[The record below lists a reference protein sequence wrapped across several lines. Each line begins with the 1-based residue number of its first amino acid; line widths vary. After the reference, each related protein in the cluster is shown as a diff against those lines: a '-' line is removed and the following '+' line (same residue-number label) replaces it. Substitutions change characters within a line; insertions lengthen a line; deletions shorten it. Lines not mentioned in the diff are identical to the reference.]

1 MTEQN
6 DRQKEIIKVLLDL
19 ILSIDPSKIS
29 TAELFE
35 TIKPQ
40 LAVLSR
46 QMHVAR
52 METYIH
58 TEPNI
63 YEPDGREQCRRND
76 FTDDAAPEEEALVLR
91 FERISHTQSTTKIY
105 PRKGYTWNEEERE
118 IIAAVGQ
125 LIYIH
130 VSRIH
135 MIEMQQKIAL
145 TDPLTGLNNTP
156 GAIRF
161 CSVIRE
167 KYNIEDYAS
176 CFINLK
182 NLKYINQMI
191 DNKAG
196 DDAMH
201 QYAMNLNRML
211 DPEREQLAR
220 FGGDNF
226 FAVVLKTHLDEFV
239 RTASEMPLDIGQPG
253 RKQSIVLG
261 AWVGIYQAVGKE
273 NPRDLLDY
281 ASFAYER
288 AKKTK
293 STITYF
299 TPAMM
304 EASMHARK
312 VSQTMPRAMKKHEIM
327 PYYQPKVSLHTG
339 KLQGCEALARW
350 IKDSRVIAPSD
361 FLTVAEDSDL
371 IAQLDLYMLDAV
383 CQDIRKWLDAGMEP
397 VPVSINYSQRDFYLS
412 KLIDKTLAT
421 LQKHRI
427 DGKYIEIE
435 ITESSYFENF
445 DALENFVNE
454 MHRYGVRVSLD
465 DFGTGYSSLTLL
477 ERLNLDTVKLDRS
490 FFQNMDTE
498 KETSKVVLHSIAGM
512 LNRMRKNIVS
522 EGVETKAQLDLV
534 DEIGC
539 DVVQGFYFDRPL
551 PYTEYTERLK
561 KGKYELEQ

>member
-1 MTEQN
+1 MTQRN
-6 DRQKEIIKVLLDL
+6 DKQKEIIKVLLDL

-29 TAELFE
+29 TAELFDAVR
-35 TIKPQ
+35 PQ
-40 LAVLSR
+40 LAVLSK
-46 QMHVAR
+46 QLHVAR

-58 TEPNI
+58 TEPNV

-76 FTDDAAPEEEALVLR
+76 FSDDAAPEEEAVVLQ
-91 FERISHTQSTTKIY
+91 FERISYTQSTTKIY
-105 PRKGYTWNEEERE
+105 PQRGYVWNKEERE
-118 IIAAVGQ
+118 IISAVGH

-145 TDPLTGLNNTP
+145 TDPLTGLSNTL

-167 KYNIEDYAS
+167 KYDIEDYAS

-226 FAVVLKTHLDEFV
+226 FAVVLKTHLDEFI
-239 RTASEMPLDIGQPG
+239 RNASEMPLEIGSAG

-261 AWVGIYQAVGKE
+261 AWVGVYLAVGKE
-273 NPRDLLDY
+273 KPRDMLDY

-299 TPAMM
+299 TPEMM
-304 EASMHARK
+304 EESMYARK
-312 VSQTMPRAMKKHEIM
+312 VSQNLPRAMKKHEIL

-339 KLQGCEALARW
+339 VLKGCEALARW
-350 IKDSRVIAPSD
+350 IKDGEVIAPSE
-361 FLTVAEDSDL
+361 FLSIAEDSDL
-371 IAQLDLYMLDAV
+371 IAELDLYMLDAV
-383 CQDIRKWLDAGMEP
+383 CKDIRKWLEAGIDP
-397 VPVSINYSQRDFYLS
+397 VPVSINYSQRDFYRS
-412 KLIDKTLAT
+412 KLIDKTLAI
-421 LQKHRI
+421 LKKYNI

-435 ITESSYFENF
+435 ITESSYFENY
-445 DALENFVNE
+445 DALESFVNE
-454 MHRYGVRVSLD
+454 MHRNGVRVSLD

-490 FFQNMDTE
+490 FFQNMDTQ
-498 KETSKVVLHSIAGM
+498 KESSKVVLHSIAGM
-512 LNRMRKNIVS
+512 LNKMQKYTVS
-522 EGVETKAQLDLV
+522 EGVETKPQLDLV

-539 DVVQGFYFDRPL
+539 DVVQGFYFDKPL
-551 PYTEYTERLK
+551 PYAEYTERLK
-561 KGKYELEQ
+561 KGKYELEK